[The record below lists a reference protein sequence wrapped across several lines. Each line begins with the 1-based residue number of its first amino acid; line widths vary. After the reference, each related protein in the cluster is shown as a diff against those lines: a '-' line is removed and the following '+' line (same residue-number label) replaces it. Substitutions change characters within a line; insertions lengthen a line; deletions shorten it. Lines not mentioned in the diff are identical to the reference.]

1 MGNSSSNLKKA
12 ANENVSYSGAF
23 NGINH
28 FNRILE
34 MEPNKE
40 KRDLNFIIS
49 STMSSI
55 SVTKETIADLTR
67 KLTIEQEQ
75 LQKLEDKLTDAR
87 AKLKIFESSSSGG
100 TRKKTLNKNNRK
112 TRTLCKKNNN
122 I

>member
-40 KRDLNFIIS
+40 KRDLNF
-49 STMSSI
+49 
-55 SVTKETIADLTR
+55 K
-67 KLTIEQEQ
+67 
-75 LQKLEDKLTDAR
+75 
-87 AKLKIFESSSSGG
+87 
-100 TRKKTLNKNNRK
+100 
-112 TRTLCKKNNN
+112 
-122 I
+122 

>member
-75 LQKLEDKLTDAR
+75 LQKLEDKL
-87 AKLKIFESSSSGG
+87 
-100 TRKKTLNKNNRK
+100 
-112 TRTLCKKNNN
+112 
-122 I
+122 